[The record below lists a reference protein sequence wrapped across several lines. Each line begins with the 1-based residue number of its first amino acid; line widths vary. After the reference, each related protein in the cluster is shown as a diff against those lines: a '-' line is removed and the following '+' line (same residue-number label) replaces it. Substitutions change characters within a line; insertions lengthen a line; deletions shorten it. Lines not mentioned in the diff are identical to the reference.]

1 MASACLL
8 LVGIALV
15 QDPGYLVPDTK
26 FDLVAAPGEFLSRAL
41 HLWDGEA
48 AFGQLQNQAY
58 GYLWPM
64 GPFFLLGSV
73 LDLPG
78 WVVQRLWMA
87 LVLCV
92 AFTGTA
98 RVTRALGVRSDLACL
113 LAGFA
118 FALSPRMLTTLGP
131 ISIEAWPSAMA
142 PWVLFF
148 LVRGSATGSPR
159 RAAALAA
166 LAVAMVGGVNA
177 AATFAV
183 LPLGVVWLLTRTPGP
198 RRRSMM
204 LWWPLLTLVGTL
216 WWLVPLFVMGS
227 YSPPFLD
234 YIETT
239 SVTTFPTTLFD
250 VLRGTSNWVPY
261 VDAGS
266 RAGNDLLTTSY
277 LVLNSGVVLL
287 LGIVGLADR
296 RTPHRRFL
304 VLALLVGVLMVAA
317 GHRGA
322 VEGWLAADARGL
334 LDGVL
339 APLRNVHKF
348 DPILRLPLVVGLAW
362 VVDRVLQGRGQAA
375 EPEPAATQ
383 LAEGTDG
390 SGERRSLTLVAAALN
405 RFALV
410 GLAVLVVAGAAVP
423 AALGRIT
430 PAGATFGVPDYWEQ
444 TAAFLEEESDGR
456 SALVLPGAPFGDYLW
471 GSPKDEPLQYLGQS
485 RWAVRNVIPLTP
497 PGNIRML
504 DAIEQRLAQGH
515 GSPGLVAFLQRAGVQ
530 HLVIRND
537 LARGGDV
544 PDPTL
549 VHQALSDSPG
559 LLLVARFG
567 PEVGGG
573 ATLEDDEGDRVVVN
587 GGWQARY
594 RAIEVFEVPGPV
606 DAAVSTTDPTVVVG
620 GPEDLLD
627 LADLDLV
634 GSAPTLLAAD
644 VTDATD
650 VSSPA
655 AGDAPLVLTD
665 GLRARERFFAR
676 IHDGDS
682 ATLTPGDVPRSGN
695 PARDYRIDTDDR
707 WSTRAVLSGASRL
720 SASSSA
726 SDADA
731 FGGARPGQL
740 PYAALDGDT
749 DTQWVS
755 GIGRSEQ
762 SWWRVDLEQ
771 PVEVGRITLI
781 GGEDAD
787 EEQVVR
793 VVTAAGATEPVELAS
808 GETRVVAAPPG
819 ETAWIRVE
827 DATGVD
833 GRPVA
838 LAEVDVQGLDVRRR
852 LALPALP
859 DGWPAPTAIV
869 LRADQDARRGCLE
882 VAGDVRC
889 VERAAR
895 QGEEP
900 VSMGRVVTLPEA
912 GSWEATLTALPRGG
926 SALDDLLEADQPLNI
941 SASSVAVPDP
951 RGSPLSAVDG
961 DPSTTWISS
970 AVDLRPTLRLS
981 WLGQRRISSVRLVLD
996 EETAAREAVRVTVG
1010 WPEGTR
1016 EVEVSAAGFVSFP
1029 AIRTDQLSIRVEE
1042 ADATTDLGFDAQL
1055 RDIGVGVTEL
1065 SIPGLD
1071 YLPLALSPDV
1081 RTYDC
1086 GTGPELEVDGRS
1098 VETAVQA
1105 SPQQLAAGSAVQAVL
1120 CGAAPG
1126 VPEQVDLAA
1135 GPRVVDVEGNAAFAA
1150 SSLVLLRETP
1160 DLAAAVP
1167 LTLRSDSDT
1176 RTVEVPAGA
1185 AVLALRQNANPGWEA
1200 AQDGRALEPIVLDGW
1215 QQGWVLDGDAP
1226 VVASFAPDRTYR
1238 GGMLVGLV
1246 LLLGLGV
1253 ATVVRRRRR
1262 DHEVPPSLEERPVPA
1277 LALAGLAVVGAGL
1290 VAGWGGV
1297 LVGIAV
1303 GGLLVAL
1310 RRFEA
1315 REWLIAVPA
1324 VVVGAAYAVR
1334 PWGDTSG
1341 WAGSD
1346 AWTAYAMVVPLVGL
1360 LLLVALDE
1368 RSGTRRLSRR
1378 AGRSTRR

>member
-1 MASACLL
+1 MLF
-8 LVGIALV
+8 VGIAFV
-15 QDPGYLVPDTK
+15 QDPGYLAPDTK
-26 FDLVAAPGEFLSRAL
+26 FDLVVAPGEFLARAL

-73 LDLPG
+73 LDVPG

-92 AFTGTA
+92 AFTGTV
-98 RVTRALGVRSDLACL
+98 RVTRELGVRSDLACL

-131 ISIEAWPSAMA
+131 ISIEAWPSALA

-204 LWWPLLTLVGTL
+204 LWWPALTLVGTL
-216 WWLVPLFVMGS
+216 WWVVPLLVMGA
-227 YSPPFLD
+227 YSPPFLNF
-234 YIETT
+234 IETT

-261 VDAGS
+261 VDVGS
-266 RAGNDLLTTSY
+266 RAGNDLLSTPY

-287 LGIVGLADR
+287 LGVLGLADS

-304 VLALLVGVLMVAA
+304 VLAVLLGVLMVAA

-322 VEGWLAADARGL
+322 VEGWFAGDVRGL

-348 DPILRLPLVVGLAW
+348 DPILRLPLVIGLAW
-362 VVDRVLQGRGQAA
+362 VVERVVQERREEPVAAHEAAPDLDAEAA
-375 EPEPAATQ
+375 EHP
-383 LAEGTDG
+383 
-390 SGERRSLTLVAAALN
+390 SRSLTRAATALN
-405 RFALV
+405 RFSLV

-430 PAGATFGVPDYWEQ
+430 PAGVTLDVPDYWGQ
-444 TAAFLEEESDGR
+444 TAAWLEEESGGR
-456 SALVLPGAPFGDYLW
+456 NALVLPGAPFGDYLW
-471 GSPKDEPLQYLGQS
+471 GSPKDEPLQYLAQS
-485 RWAVRNVIPLTP
+485 RWAVRNVIPLAP

-504 DAIEQRLAQGH
+504 DAVEQRLAQGD

-530 HLVIRND
+530 HLVVRND
-537 LARGGDV
+537 LSRGGDV

-549 VHQALSDSPG
+549 VHQALADSPG
-559 LLLVARFG
+559 LQLVASFG

-573 ATLEDDEGDRVVVN
+573 ATLEGDGGDRVVVN

-594 RAIEVFEVPGPV
+594 PAVEVYEVPGPV
-606 DAAVSTTDPTVVVG
+606 DVAVAAAAPTVVVG

-627 LADLDLV
+627 LADLGLV

-644 VTDATD
+644 VTDIAATTD
-650 VSSPA
+650 A
-655 AGDAPLVLTD
+655 DAPLLLTD

-695 PARDYRIDTDDR
+695 PSRDYRIDTDDR
-707 WSTRAVLSGASRL
+707 WSTTAVLSGATGL

-731 FGGARPGQL
+731 FGGVRPGQL
-740 PYAALDGDT
+740 PYAAVDGAV

-762 SWWRVDLEQ
+762 SWWRVDLEE
-771 PVEVGRITLI
+771 PVPAGRVTLVGGAQAT
-781 GGEDAD
+781 ED
-787 EEQVVR
+787 QVVR
-793 VVTAAGATEPVELAS
+793 VVTEAGASEPVELAA
-808 GETRVVAAPPG
+808 GETRVVVAPPG
-819 ETAWIRVE
+819 ATGWIRVE
-827 DATGVD
+827 DATGVE
-833 GRPVA
+833 GRAVA
-838 LAEVDVQGLDVRRR
+838 LAEVDVPGLDVRRR
-852 LALPALP
+852 LVLPALP
-859 DGWPAPTAIV
+859 DGWPVPTAIV

-889 VERAAR
+889 VQGADR

-900 VSMGRVVTLPEA
+900 TSIGRLVTLPEA
-912 GSWEATLTALPRGG
+912 SSWNARLTVLPRGG
-926 SALDDLLEADQPLNI
+926 AALDTLVQADQPLNI

-961 DPSTTWISS
+961 DPATTWISD
-970 AVDLRPTLRLS
+970 AEELRPTLRLS
-981 WLGQRRISSVRLVLD
+981 WLGKRRISSVRMELD
-996 EETAAREAVRVTVG
+996 EETAARQAVRVTVG
-1010 WPEGTR
+1010 WPGGAR
-1016 EVEVSAAGFVSFP
+1016 EVEVSSSGLVTFP
-1029 AIRTDQLSIRVEE
+1029 AIRTDQLSIRVEQ
-1042 ADATTDLGFDAQL
+1042 ADATTDLGFDTTR

-1065 SIPGLD
+1065 TVPGVD

-1081 RTYDC
+1081 RTYAC
-1086 GTGPELEVDGRS
+1086 GTGPDVQVDGQS
-1098 VETAVQA
+1098 VATAVQA
-1105 SPQQLAAGSAVQAVL
+1105 SPRQLAAGAAVPAVT
-1120 CGAAPG
+1120 CGATPG
-1126 VPEQVDLAA
+1126 VPALVEL
-1135 GPRVVDVEGNAAFAA
+1135 GPGGNVVDVEGNTAFAV
-1150 SSLVLLRETP
+1150 SSLVLVREASEPASATP
-1160 DLAAAVP
+1160 L
-1167 LTLRSDSDT
+1167 LLRSSSDT
-1176 RTVEVPAGA
+1176 LTIEGVPAGA
-1185 AVLALRQNANPGWEA
+1185 QVVALRQNANPGWDAVQAEE
-1200 AQDGRALEPIVLDGW
+1200 DLEPLVLDGW
-1215 QQGWVLDGDAP
+1215 QQGWVLDDDDP
-1226 VVASFAPDRTYR
+1226 VVATFAPDRTYR
-1238 GGMLVGLV
+1238 AG
-1246 LLLGLGV
+1246 LLLGLILLAGLAAGTAV
-1253 ATVVRRRRR
+1253 GAVRRRRNR
-1262 DHEVPPSLEERPVPA
+1262 DLPPSLAERPVPPVG
-1277 LALAGLAVVGAGL
+1277 LVGLAVLASGL
-1290 VAGWGGV
+1290 IAGWGGV
-1297 LVGIAV
+1297 LVGGLVVI
-1303 GGLLVAL
+1303 LLVAL
-1310 RRFEA
+1310 RRSEA
-1315 REWLIAVPA
+1315 RDWVVAAPA

-1334 PWGDTSG
+1334 PWGSTSG

-1360 LLLVALDE
+1360 LLLLAFDE
-1368 RSGTRRLSRR
+1368 RSGTSRLRRR